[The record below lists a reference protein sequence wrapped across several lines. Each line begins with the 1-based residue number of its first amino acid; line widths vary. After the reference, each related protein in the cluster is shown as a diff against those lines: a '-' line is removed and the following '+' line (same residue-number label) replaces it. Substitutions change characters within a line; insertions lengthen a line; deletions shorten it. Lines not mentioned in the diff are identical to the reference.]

1 MIMFVLKS
9 HNVYA
14 QWYSYL
20 HIAAA
25 MTSVTMYMLQKK
37 IKEYNV
43 SKVSH
48 CISLTNL
55 LMLY

>member
-14 QWYSYL
+14 QWDSYL

-37 IKEYNV
+37 LRI
-43 SKVSH
+43 
-48 CISLTNL
+48 
-55 LMLY
+55 